1 MLMSF
6 SNIILTT
13 TTVFLFS
20 CNSMQQKSEDSTVH
34 SSKAKTDTL
43 IADTVLRETFKQED
57 FVDNEYLSEKLKPIR
72 SNFKRINSIEKWSS
86 KETKELNETTEG
98 GEAIFYYSNTGL
110 EKIAT
115 RHFGETFQRLTEYYL
130 LDGQLSFV
138 FEKVYKYNRPI
149 YYDSASMKENKDN
162 ETFDEDKSEI
172 EEDRSYFENRRLI
185 HQISN
190 QDCGSPF
197 SEEYL
202 MNEQKRIETDFGQL
216 RSMIKSL

>member
-1 MLMSF
+1 MKF

-20 CNSMQQKSEDSTVH
+20 CNSIQQKSKDSPVH
-34 SSKAKTDTL
+34 SPKAKTDTL
-43 IADTVLRETFKQED
+43 NADTVLRETFKQED
-57 FVDNEYLSEKLKPIR
+57 FADNEYLLEKLKPIR

-98 GEAIFYYSNTGL
+98 GEAIFYYSNVGL
-110 EKIAT
+110 EKITT
-115 RHFGETFQRLTEYYL
+115 RHFGETFQKLTEYYL

-138 FEKVYKYNRPI
+138 FEKLYKYNRPI
-149 YYDSASMKENKDN
+149 YHDSASMKENKDN
-162 ETFDEDKSEI
+162 QTFDENKSEI

-202 MNEQKRIETDFGQL
+202 TNEQKRIATDFGQL
-216 RSMIKSL
+216 RSMIKSP